1 MAGNV
6 GATAPRFD
14 ASSLSPMRLIADENT
29 SMSIDALAHEGGVD
43 SGIDDEMRDVDVL
56 RPELARHRP
65 HSRDRRGPE
74 ERAAR
79 SD

>member
-1 MAGNV
+1 MHELVRIEALQRLGAGLL
-6 GATAPRFD
+6 A
-14 ASSLSPMRLIADENT
+14 
-29 SMSIDALAHEGGVD
+29 DALAHEGGVD